1 MLLLQISNWKVRLYF
16 MKKLIK
22 NLIKKY
28 SNLPIVN
35 FIFYQRKYQN
45 LGFGLLTL
53 NTICQRIFCINV
65 ATKWQVH
72 FTSRVTR
79 PENIIIHNRKDNAS
93 VFLSFSSSGGC
104 YMQANNGIEIYENVT
119 WSYGVHLISANH
131 SFVDYNVHEKKE
143 PIVLGK
149 NVWIGANSVI
159 LPSVV
164 IGEFAIVGAG
174 SIVTKNVPAYSINV
188 GNPAK
193 VIGYRCINC
202 LNKIQ
207 KIDEINICN
216 TCKYKYDKKDYK

>member
-1 MLLLQISNWKVRLYF
+1 
-16 MKKLIK
+16 MKNLIK

-28 SNLPIVN
+28 SNLSLIN
-35 FIFYQRKYQN
+35 FIFHQRKYQN
-45 LGFGLLTL
+45 LGFGLFSL
-53 NTICQRIFCINV
+53 NTIFQRIFYING

-72 FTSRVTR
+72 FTSRVTS
-79 PENIIIHNRKDNAS
+79 PDKIIIHNRKNNAS
-93 VFLSFSSSGGC
+93 TFLSFASSGGC
-104 YMQANNGIEIYENVT
+104 YIQANNGIEVHENVT

-131 SFVDYNVHEKKE
+131 SFINYNMHEKKE
-143 PIVLGK
+143 PIILEK

-174 SIVTKNVPAYSINV
+174 SIVTKNIPAYSINV

-193 VIGYRCINC
+193 IIGYRCINC

-207 KIDEINICN
+207 RIDEIYICN
-216 TCKYKYDKKDYK
+216 NCKCKYDKKDYK